1 MKCILMNKNTK
12 IMLVEY
18 NTTFNGIE
26 KIYDIYNINYAPLSI
41 LNANNTLGTNLAKAV
56 NEWFKGRGIPS
67 WRKDLE
73 KLLEKLNVSSKE
85 ELLNKSYALSLSD
98 QYWLKE
104 ENSNVKWQDINFFTN
119 DFEYEAYLEASLDSS
134 SKLITSKDKAI
145 LRSPNNTTDGML
157 QKGWII
163 ENGKRILVK
172 GTYTSSRE
180 EPFNEWLA
188 SQISKRLGFYY
199 CNYFVEWTDKTKLIS
214 KCENF
219 VSEDEEIIS
228 AYDVFKSEKK
238 PNNINDYEFYI
249 QILEKNNV
257 LNARKNVEDMFILD
271 YLMLNTDRHLKNFGV
286 IRNVNTLEWVRTTP
300 IFDTGQSME
309 CDKYLDKMNF
319 SSGTGKFFTN
329 TNKNYEDILKVIGKD
344 IVNIDIHKLDG
355 LCDEYRSLLEKY
367 KDKLDISSK
376 RIEKLV
382 SGLQKR
388 IIKLERNIEI
398 NKEDGC

>member
-134 SKLITSKDKAI
+134 SKLTTLKDKTI

-309 CDKYLDKMNF
+309 CDKYLDEMNF

>member
-1 MKCILMNKNTK
+1 MKCILMNKNIS

-18 NTTFNGIE
+18 NTTLNGIE
-26 KIYDIYNINYAPLSI
+26 NIYDIYNIDYAPLSI
-41 LNANNTLGTNLAKAV
+41 SNANKTLGANLLKQI
-56 NEWFKGRGIPS
+56 NDWFKGRGIPS

-73 KLLEKLNVSSKE
+73 KLLEKLNVSSPE

-134 SKLITSKDKAI
+134 SNLTTSTDKAI

-188 SQISKRLGFYY
+188 SQISKRLGFNY

-249 QILEKNNV
+249 QTLEKHNV
-257 LNARKNVEDMFILD
+257 PNARKIVEDMFILD

-309 CDKYLDKMNF
+309 CDKYLDEIDF
-319 SSGTGKFFTN
+319 SYGTGKFFTN

-344 IVNIDIHKLDG
+344 IVNIDIKRLDG
-355 LCDEYRSLLEKY
+355 LCDEYHSLLEKY
-367 KDKLDISSK
+367 KDKLDMSDK

-382 SGLQKR
+382 NGLQER
-388 IIKLERNIEI
+388 IRRLENYIEKFKSS
-398 NKEDGC
+398 N

>member
-1 MKCILMNKNTK
+1 MKRTLMNKNTS

-26 KIYDIYNINYAPLSI
+26 NIYDIYNIEYAPLSI
-41 LNANNTLGTNLAKAV
+41 SNANKTLGANLLKQI
-56 NEWFKGRGIPS
+56 NDWFKGRGIPS

-134 SKLITSKDKAI
+134 SNLTTSKDKAI

-172 GTYTSSRE
+172 GTYTSGRE

-199 CNYFVEWTDKTKLIS
+199 CNYLVEWTDKTKLIS

-249 QILEKNNV
+249 QVLEKHNV
-257 LNARKNVEDMFILD
+257 PNARKNVEDMFILD

-309 CDKYLDKMNF
+309 CDKYLDEINF
-319 SSGTGKFFTN
+319 SYGTGKFFTN
-329 TNKNYEDILKVIGKD
+329 TNKNYEDILKVIGKS
-344 IVNIDIHKLDG
+344 IVNIDIKRLDG
-355 LCDEYRSLLEKY
+355 LCEEYHSLLEKY
-367 KDKLDISSK
+367 KDKLDMSDK

-382 SGLQKR
+382 NGLQER
-388 IIKLERNIEI
+388 IRKLENHIEKFK
-398 NKEDGC
+398 NNN

>member
-1 MKCILMNKNTK
+1 MKCILMNKNTS

-18 NTTFNGIE
+18 NTTLNVIE
-26 KIYDIYNINYAPLSI
+26 NIYDIYNIDYAPLSI
-41 LNANNTLGTNLAKAV
+41 SNANKTLGANLLKQI
-56 NEWFKGRGIPS
+56 NDWFKGRGIPS

-73 KLLEKLNVSSKE
+73 KLLEKLNVSSPE

-134 SKLITSKDKAI
+134 SNLTTSKDKAI

-249 QILEKNNV
+249 HILEKHKV
-257 LNARKNVEDMFILD
+257 PNARKNVVDMFMVD
-271 YLMLNTDRHLKNFGV
+271 YLMKNTDRHMKNFGI
-286 IRNVNTLEWVRTTP
+286 IRNVETLDWVRTTP

-309 CDKYLDKMNF
+309 CDKYTSQIDFLN
-319 SSGTGKFFTN
+319 GGGKFFSN
-329 TNKNYEDILKVIGKD
+329 TNKNYEDILKIIRKD
-344 IVNIDIHKLDG
+344 IVDVDLDRLDG
-355 LCDEYRSLLEKY
+355 VCDEYQMLLESY
-367 KDKLDISSK
+367 ADKMDISDNRINK
-376 RIEKLV
+376 LVEGLAERIEML
-382 SGLQKR
+382 
-388 IIKLERNIEI
+388 RN
-398 NKEDGC
+398 NVQV

>member
-1 MKCILMNKNTK
+1 MKCILMNKNTS

-18 NTTFNGIE
+18 NTTLNVIE
-26 KIYDIYNINYAPLSI
+26 NIYDIYNIDYAPLSI
-41 LNANNTLGTNLAKAV
+41 SNANKTLGANLLKQI
-56 NEWFKGRGIPS
+56 NDWFKGRGIPS

-73 KLLEKLNVSSKE
+73 KLLEKLNVSSPE

-134 SKLITSKDKAI
+134 SNLTTSKDKAI

-188 SQISKRLGFYY
+188 SQISKRLGFNY

-219 VSEDEEIIS
+219 VSADEEIIS

-249 QILEKNNV
+249 QVLEKHNV
-257 LNARKNVEDMFILD
+257 PNARKNVEDMFILD

-309 CDKYLDKMNF
+309 CDKYLDEINF
-319 SSGTGKFFTN
+319 SYGTGKFFTN
-329 TNKNYEDILKVIGKD
+329 TNKNYENILKVIGKD
-344 IVNIDIHKLDG
+344 IVNIDIKRLDG
-355 LCDEYRSLLEKY
+355 LCDEYHSLLEKY
-367 KDKLDISSK
+367 KDKLDMSDK

-382 SGLQKR
+382 NGLQER
-388 IIKLERNIEI
+388 IRRLENHMEKFKSS
-398 NKEDGC
+398 N